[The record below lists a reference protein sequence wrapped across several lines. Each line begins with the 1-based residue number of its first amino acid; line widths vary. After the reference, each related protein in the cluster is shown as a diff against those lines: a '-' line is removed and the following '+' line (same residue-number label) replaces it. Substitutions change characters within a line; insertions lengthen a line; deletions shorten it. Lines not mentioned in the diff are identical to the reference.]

1 MDDDIIQF
9 SPERIRGEQQA
20 RFGRG
25 HSQGIKLP
33 GETHRR
39 RMTPSEL
46 ASWKLNRAL
55 EKYPEFT
62 KEGRQGFQDEFVDMP
77 GLRTMNMK
85 VMAATIS
92 FINHNKPS
100 VDTFKDQ
107 NIIPYMKELLPTE
120 IDSTELKKLI
130 IRFKAQILI
139 YIRAIEI
146 FRST

>member
-1 MDDDIIQF
+1 
-9 SPERIRGEQQA
+9 
-20 RFGRG
+20 
-25 HSQGIKLP
+25 
-33 GETHRR
+33 
-39 RMTPSEL
+39 
-46 ASWKLNRAL
+46 
-55 EKYPEFT
+55 
-62 KEGRQGFQDEFVDMP
+62 
-77 GLRTMNMK
+77 MNMK